1 MKNNNYKCGACS
13 SVKGTR
19 YTKVTGVPKESK
31 TDFWQLFSIIV
42 VVLIATLSWGLSI
55 SARVAVN
62 ETNDKNINHSLDRL
76 HYKFDS
82 LQDYIHS
89 K

>member
-13 SVKGTR
+13 RVKGTR

-76 HYKFDS
+76 HNKFDALDIY
-82 LQDYIHS
+82 LQS